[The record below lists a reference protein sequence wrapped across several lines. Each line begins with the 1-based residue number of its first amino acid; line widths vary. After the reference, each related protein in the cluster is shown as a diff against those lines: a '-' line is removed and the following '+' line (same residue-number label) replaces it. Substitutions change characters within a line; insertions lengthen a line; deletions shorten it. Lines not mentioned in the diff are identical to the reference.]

1 MKTIQLSGSAA
12 SLRSVGT
19 SVYYA
24 PDAVTTTLKVPASTS
39 PQTATTTSTSL
50 SLKLCFL
57 RILLCCC
64 DGDKQMARACVSR
77 KSIYFFCSFIGLAFV
92 GSAWYISL
100 PAIAWFAHSA
110 WSVKSLLSSGN
121 L

>member
-1 MKTIQLSGSAA
+1 MKTIQLSGFAA

-24 PDAVTTTLKVPASTS
+24 PDAVTTTLNVPAITA
-39 PQTATTTSTSL
+39 QKNATTRTSL

-57 RILLCCC
+57 RILLSCC

-77 KSIYFFCSFIGLAFV
+77 KSINFFCSFAGLVFV

-110 WSVKSLLSSGN
+110 WSAKSLLSSGN